1 MSRRADG
8 AMQLLGYEQRRSS
21 KDSDR
26 NSGAQQDVCRLLRIL
41 ERAGY
46 SANANDVEAAYR
58 DYSASLCAEWLH
70 LDDDDERLLCVLL
83 ARLVPVTTAITAAET
98 VGIVQADSSGR
109 LFIPLPQP
117 VVDALQLRAG
127 AQLVFEHAGQSLRVT
142 PLRHAPGE
150 IA

>member
-21 KDSDR
+21 KDSDP
-26 NSGAQQDVCRLLRIL
+26 NSGAQQDVCRLLQIL

-58 DYSASLCAEWLH
+58 DYSASLCAEWLR
-70 LDDDDERLLCVLL
+70 LDDDDDRLLCVLL
-83 ARLVPVTTAITAAET
+83 ARLSPVAPALWAAEA
-98 VGIVQADSSGR
+98 VGIVQADSAGR
-109 LFIPLPQP
+109 LFVPLPQA
-117 VVDALQLRAG
+117 VVDVLQLRAG

-142 PLRHAPGE
+142 PRRPTPGDTD
-150 IA
+150 